1 MNKIIDRTK
10 KHIENQKK
18 KYIFLISIILI
29 GIISGL
35 LFIFFLTKEDKL
47 LVNKELESVIN
58 NINNH
63 KINKYK
69 TLINSLSN
77 NLLSILGIY
86 ILGISIIGIP
96 IIIIFL
102 YIKGFIFGFSISSI
116 LNIYHFKGISIMI
129 GYLFPEHFLLLIVFL
144 LIGFY
149 AINFSVRLFR
159 YLFLKENIIL
169 SRHFKRLNKILLIS
183 IIMVI
188 MCSLLETF
196 LTPFLIDL
204 FG

>member
-63 KINKYK
+63 KINYYK

-96 IIIIFL
+96 LIIIFL

-169 SRHFKRLNKILLIS
+169 SRYFKRLNKILLIS

-196 LTPFLIDL
+196 LAPFLIDL

>member
-29 GIISGL
+29 GIISGIV
-35 LFIFFLTKEDKL
+35 FIFFLTKEDKL

-63 KINKYK
+63 KINYFK

-77 NLLSILGIY
+77 NLLSIIGIY

-102 YIKGFIFGFSISSI
+102 YIKGFIFGFSVISI

-129 GYLFPEHFLLLIVFL
+129 GYLFPQHFLLLIVFL

-169 SRHFKRLNKILLIS
+169 SRYFKRLNKILLIS

-188 MCSLLETF
+188 MCSLMETF

-204 FG
+204 FS